1 MNYAPACSH
10 YLNNYEIIT
19 PQSQLAAVETAEE
32 ITLTITTLL
41 QAFS

>member
-10 YLNNYEIIT
+10 YLNNYEKIT

-32 ITLTITTLL
+32 ITGNDSNLL
-41 QAFS
+41 

>member
-32 ITLTITTLL
+32 
-41 QAFS
+41 